1 VLAPQIK
8 ETSLHNRQ
16 RSLQK
21 TTTNK
26 MQNCRAQFHRIYVE
40 NNSYTL
46 GSGNTSGQKAKR
58 LSDPEDWEFS
68 VRLCL
73 LGISE
78 YSRKVSHTW
87 LPQHKMN
94 KDNNKRDSNTDGK
107 NPTRTQTL
115 HKEL

>member
-1 VLAPQIK
+1 
-8 ETSLHNRQ
+8 
-16 RSLQK
+16 
-21 TTTNK
+21 